1 MKRKHHKNL
10 ISEERTW
17 EKRILSDE
25 SDFSLVENFNK
36 IRTNIVFSMPK
47 VDGSKVIAV
56 TSSVPG
62 EGKTT
67 TTINLAITFAKT
79 GAKVLI
85 IDCDLRK
92 SRVHRYM
99 DLERDGGVSD
109 VICGAKKLEEVIKK
123 GRGENLDVITSGV
136 IPPNPA
142 ELLGSD
148 GFTAIL
154 DELKSKYE
162 YIFIDTPPI
171 TIVADA
177 NMIAER
183 ANGTIIITRRNVST
197 YNALDV
203 TVENLRNTGTKLL
216 GFILLD
222 SEKKKNKYYGNEYAD
237 K

>member
-1 MKRKHHKNL
+1 MKKFNKHL
-10 ISEERTW
+10 ISEEHSW
-17 EKRILSDE
+17 EKRILSDD

-36 IRTNIVFSMPK
+36 IRTNIIFSMPR
-47 VDGSKVIAV
+47 VDGCKVIAV

-67 TTINLAITFAKT
+67 TTINLALTFAKT
-79 GAKVLI
+79 GAKVLVV
-85 IDCDLRK
+85 DCDLRK

-99 DLERDGGVSD
+99 DLERDGGLSD
-109 VICGAKKLEEVIKK
+109 VICGAKALEEVIKK

-148 GFTAIL
+148 GFVSIL
-154 DELKSKYE
+154 ETLKGKYE
-162 YIFIDTPPI
+162 YIFVDTPPV
-171 TIVADA
+171 TVVADA
-177 NMIAER
+177 NLIAEK
-183 ANGTIIITRRNVST
+183 ANGVVIITRRNVST

-203 TVENLRNTGTKLL
+203 TIENLRNTNAKIL

-222 SEKKKNKYYGNEYAD
+222 SEKKKNKYYGNEYTD